1 MDGGDGTMRL
11 DTLNLKPDQVGGF
24 ELGPDVSVSSSIT
37 RQKEVVAKQFIENH
51 YKNYL
56 QGLQDRKERR
66 RALQRK
72 VQEDQIPSEEQEE
85 MMRNLE
91 CRET

>member
-11 DTLNLKPDQVGGF
+11 GALNLKPDRVGG
-24 ELGPDVSVSSSIT
+24 LDSGPDVSVSSPVT
-37 RQKEVVAKQFIENH
+37 RQKAAAAKQFIENH

-72 VQEDQIPSEEQEE
+72 AQEDQIPTEEQE
-85 MMRNLE
+85 R
-91 CRET
+91 

>member
-11 DTLNLKPDQVGGF
+11 DTLNLKRDQVGGF
-24 ELGPDVSVSSSIT
+24 ELGPDVSVSSSIK

-72 VQEDQIPSEEQEE
+72 V
-85 MMRNLE
+85 
-91 CRET
+91 